1 MSSRLLAYLI
11 AALVALIAGPSSAE
25 EGTLSISVGYRERIA
40 LPPGAVLEVELL
52 DVSRADAPSVRLSS
66 QRFSM
71 DRVPMAV
78 TLHFDTALI
87 DPRMSYVAS
96 ARILA
101 DGKTLFRTTSA
112 YPVLTRGFPAETDLL
127 LQSMRLEAAPVET
140 PQSISGYFWAVTE
153 IDGRA
158 VTGDDPPTLAF
169 DEDGSFALYGGCNRF
184 RGRAEIIDGTISF
197 PEPFAGT
204 QRACADARMMLERDV
219 LEALRT
225 SKSYIR
231 SGNGL
236 MFEDGSGRLVLRL
249 ENRQF

>member
-1 MSSRLLAYLI
+1 MTRWLLPYLV

-25 EGTLSISVGYRERIA
+25 DGTLAISVGYRERIA

-66 QRFSM
+66 QRFRM

-78 TLHFDTALI
+78 TLHFDTALV

-96 ARILA
+96 ARIRA
-101 DGKTLFRTTSA
+101 DGRTLFRTTSA
-112 YPVLTRGFPAETDLL
+112 YPVLTRGFPAEADLL
-127 LQSMRLEAAPVET
+127 LQSMGSEAAPVET
-140 PQSISGYFWAVTE
+140 PQRISGVTWVVTE
-153 IDGRA
+153 IDGVA
-158 VTGDDPPTLAF
+158 FTGGDPPTLAF

-184 RGRAEIIDGTISF
+184 RGRAEIVDGTVSF
-197 PEPFAGT
+197 PEPIAGT

-219 LEALRT
+219 LEALRAST
-225 SKSYIR
+225 SYIR

-236 MFEDGSGRLVLRL
+236 MFKNGSGRPALRL
-249 ENRQF
+249 ESRPF